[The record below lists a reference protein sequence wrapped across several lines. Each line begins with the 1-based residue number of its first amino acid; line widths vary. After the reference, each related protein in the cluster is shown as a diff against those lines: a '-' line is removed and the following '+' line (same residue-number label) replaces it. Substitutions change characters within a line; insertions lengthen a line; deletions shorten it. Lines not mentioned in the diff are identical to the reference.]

1 MNKLGLLEKTGLKWG
16 IITFLG
22 LGAYFLIMK
31 AFGLT
36 YIIELRVLNAAIMFT
51 GLWFSIK
58 DYKRNNS
65 GFDYFSGLGVG
76 LLTAFIASTIFAVF
90 GILYL
95 EVINPSFMT
104 ELKQSE
110 PLGFYLNP
118 YLATFQ
124 IFIEGTAS
132 GFSISYAIMQ
142 FLKKPMLAEVKEIN
156 KRG

>member
-16 IITFLG
+16 LITFLG
-22 LGAYFLIMK
+22 LGAYFLLMK
-31 AFGLT
+31 ALGLT
-36 YIIELRVLNAAIMFT
+36 HVIELRVLNAAIMFT

-58 DYKRNNS
+58 DYRRNDS

-76 LLTAFIASTIFAVF
+76 LLTAFIASTTFTVF

-142 FLKKPMLAEVKEIN
+142 FLKKPMLSEVKAL
-156 KRG
+156 KKQG